1 MKHLRNDIDWDSVPV
16 SVKNQY
22 ERRRK
27 CKVFWGEIGVIL
39 AVGGPG
45 TLVALIFILFRTWAD
60 NWMDYPRDS
69 LIFKWRELWRFL
81 STDGAGLMAFLVFLV
96 LLGFSIKL
104 LLKRQRIV
112 DEEWDIYLDEL
123 SRKYPRE

>member
-1 MKHLRNDIDWDSVPV
+1 MKHLRSAIDWDSVPV

-27 CKVFWGEIGVIL
+27 RKVFWGTIGGL
-39 AVGGPG
+39 FAFGGPG
-45 TLVALIFILFRTWAD
+45 TLVAFIFILFRRWAD

-81 STDGAGLMAFLVFLV
+81 STDGAELFAFLGFLV
-96 LLGFSIKL
+96 LFGFSINFH
-104 LLKRQRIV
+104 LKRQRIV

-123 SRKYPRE
+123 SRKYPLE